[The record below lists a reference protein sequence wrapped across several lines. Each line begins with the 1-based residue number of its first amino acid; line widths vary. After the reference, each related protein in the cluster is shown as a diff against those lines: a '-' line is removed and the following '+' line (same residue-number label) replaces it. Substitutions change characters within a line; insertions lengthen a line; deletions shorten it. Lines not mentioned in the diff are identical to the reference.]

1 MEEIE
6 VFDIEFLHGC
16 ANPTIIL
23 IHQDVNGRHIKTH
36 EISLKDKEFTK
47 NPWKQ
52 DNIENE
58 ASLIIPV
65 PEPICGAIIV
75 GQESILYHNGSSYLA
90 VAPPI
95 IKVLYYTQYMVVE
108 FLDVKFHF
116 FVILQESNVCCYAR
130 IDAKGTSYLLGD
142 MCGHL
147 LMLLLITE
155 ENPDGTIKVKKP
167 KVEFL
172 GIFSIPSMLYRNRQF
187 SIRSFP

>member
-1 MEEIE
+1 MEEVE

-75 GQESILYHNGSSYLA
+75 GQESILYHNGSTYVA
-90 VAPPI
+90 VAPPV
-95 IKVLYYTQYMVVE
+95 IKVNLNN
-108 FLDVKFHF
+108 FPDV
-116 FVILQESNVCCYAR
+116 
-130 IDAKGTSYLLGD
+130 
-142 MCGHL
+142 
-147 LMLLLITE
+147 
-155 ENPDGTIKVKKP
+155 
-167 KVEFL
+167 
-172 GIFSIPSMLYRNRQF
+172 FSHK
-187 SIRSFP
+187 